1 MTTLTFILV
10 IGVIWS
16 VTSKR
21 KREDILGGFLETD
34 RPSGGW
40 QESPDCS
47 GRLLREW
54 GTLPAESFNRRDND
68 LKSHRPRRP
77 LCLRGRNYK
86 ESDGGLLAK
95 VSGKAP
101 RLAPRL
107 THGVIDPL
115 DHLGGLG
122 QRGARWGAI
131 VEHVAQ
137 IDDADAGVVKQCP

>member
-47 GRLLREW
+47 GRLLREL
-54 GTLPAESFNRRDND
+54 GALPAESFNRRDND
-68 LKSHRPRRP
+68 LKSHRPRR
-77 LCLRGRNYK
+77 LLSLRGRNYK
-86 ESDGGLLAK
+86 ESDGVLSPGL
-95 VSGKAP
+95 VSKPPATRFSSSVIFFATPFGSATSEQIP
-101 RLAPRL
+101 R
-107 THGVIDPL
+107 
-115 DHLGGLG
+115 
-122 QRGARWGAI
+122 
-131 VEHVAQ
+131 
-137 IDDADAGVVKQCP
+137 